1 MVELFW
7 VACMRPTQGVLV
19 FTANSAS
26 KRSGRIGD
34 WEVFLLEGSSC
45 CIPSGTHGQCLGY
58 VSDVYSEAAPY
69 RTMAGFLTD
78 KFVYVYHAW
87 VGYSQEK
94 FTEDNQYHAIDLYW
108 QEPGSNLSDLYH
120 WYVLLDVHEPADW
133 YRASHILFCGN
144 RPVHGQYQA
153 RL

>member
-34 WEVFLLEGSSC
+34 WEVLFLEGARLGS
-45 CIPSGTHGQCLGY
+45 IPSDSQGQCLGY
-58 VSDVYSEAAPY
+58 VSDVYPEAAVY
-69 RTMAGFLTD
+69 RTMFGFLTD
-78 KFVYVYHAW
+78 KFGDVYHGW

-94 FTEDNQYHAIDLYW
+94 FTEDNQYHAIELFW
-108 QEPGSNLSDLYH
+108 QEPGKKLSDLYH
-120 WYVLLDVHEPADW
+120 WYVLRDVHEPADW
-133 YRASHILFCGN
+133 YRASHILFCCN
-144 RPVHGQYQA
+144 RPLQYQA